1 MLLLA
6 HMSLFLVLVL
16 IGNHASI
23 AIGVLGEF
31 KAGVVIVVAVGV
43 KAGAASIAIGSLV
56 VFNLVSSV
64 VPMVLFFVMLS
75 VSVLRLLFMM
85 PMLVSLWLMLLLLVV

>member
-23 AIGVLGEF
+23 VIGVLGEF
-31 KAGVVIVVAVGV
+31 KAGVVIVVVAVGV
-43 KAGAASIAIGSLV
+43 KDGVASIDIGSLV

-64 VPMVLFFVMLS
+64 VPIVLLLVRLS
-75 VSVLRLLFMM
+75 VSVLRLIFMM
-85 PMLVSLWLMLLLLVV
+85 R